1 MKRNA
6 TLSGSQATAL
16 FSRNPNC
23 FYRHNGAQHLCR
35 RKMLHTATC
44 HGAAQ
49 QSRKPYF
56 IRFAFTLIELLVSKT
71 CQTGVLPL
79 YYLKK
84 FYKNNTSLRPTGRTS
99 RLTQSNSSHL
109 HIFTQS
115 AFTLIELLVV
125 IAIIAIL
132 AGMLLPALGN
142 ARQSAKATKCLGN
155 MKQVALVTSMYAD
168 AFKFY
173 PLPSGDVKWDPDGST
188 EGWINQLRMVE
199 KVEKNIFK
207 CPSEEKREFSYSI
220 NTHEPYKRKGSFA
233 TWSAAQ
239 LGTAKTGPGRIIL
252 FEESPFNLFTNGD
265 CDQDN
270 YTQNTCPEADGSQI
284 RHSGIILMFG
294 DCHAAKHKSYNVNDM
309 TYYSDR
315 NSLFLGTSWTAD
327 PANVTDKSH

>member
-6 TLSGSQATAL
+6 TFSGFQATAL

-35 RKMLHTATC
+35 RKMLHTQC
-44 HGAAQ
+44 
-49 QSRKPYF
+49 F
-56 IRFAFTLIELLVSKT
+56 IR
-71 CQTGVLPL
+71 
-79 YYLKK
+79 
-84 FYKNNTSLRPTGRTS
+84 
-99 RLTQSNSSHL
+99 
-109 HIFTQS
+109 S

-142 ARQSAKATKCLGN
+142 ARQSAKATRCLGN

>member
-16 FSRNPNC
+16 FSKLPNC
-23 FYRHNGAQHLCR
+23 FYGHNGAQHVFR
-35 RKMLHTATC
+35 RQMLHTKC
-44 HGAAQ
+44 
-49 QSRKPYF
+49 F
-56 IRFAFTLIELLVSKT
+56 IRSAFTLIELLVSKT
-71 CQTGVLPL
+71 CQTGVFPL

-84 FYKNNTSLRPTGRTS
+84 ENKRMPYYACEESTSCPNGA
-99 RLTQSNSSHL
+99 L
-109 HIFTQS
+109 HIFRRKMLHTAEPCFIRS

-220 NTHEPYKRKGSFA
+220 NTHEPYKRKGAFA

-294 DCHAAKHKSYNVNDM
+294 DCHAAKHKSYNLNAM